1 MHCLPRILIHAHL
14 GKHIPYYILNAG
26 YPQFSYMRIWVFVG
40 CSRLYMF
47 GLFVHE
53 FVNDDLMINL
63 EFMETLNMHREKR

>member
-1 MHCLPRILIHAHL
+1 
-14 GKHIPYYILNAG
+14 
-26 YPQFSYMRIWVFVG
+26 
-40 CSRLYMF
+40 MF